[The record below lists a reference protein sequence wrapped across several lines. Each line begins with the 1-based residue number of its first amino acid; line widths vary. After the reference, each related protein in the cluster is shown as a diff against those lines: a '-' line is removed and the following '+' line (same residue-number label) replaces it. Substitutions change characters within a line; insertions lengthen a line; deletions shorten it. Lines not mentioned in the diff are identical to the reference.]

1 MTAWLEVRRGEAPL
15 ILSLPHT
22 GTDIPDPIEW
32 RLATPGIGRKDTDWR
47 IDQLYGFARELDATT
62 VRTRLSRTVI
72 DVNRDPSGASLYPG
86 RATTELLPTT
96 TFDGGALYRHGEQP
110 DAAEVERRRAAYFD
124 PYHQALAAELARL
137 RASHPR
143 VIVWDAHSIRSRV
156 PRLFLGELPVLN
168 LGTNEGQSCD
178 PALRE
183 VLCSL
188 CAGSGF
194 SWVADGRFKG
204 GWITRHYGQP
214 EAGVHAVQIE
224 LAQRGYMDEDR
235 PGAWDPARAA
245 PLQAA
250 LRRMLEAAVG
260 WARAEAAR

>member
-1 MTAWLEVRRGEAPL
+1 M
-15 ILSLPHT
+15 
-22 GTDIPDPIEW
+22 
-32 RLATPGIGRKDTDWR
+32 
-47 IDQLYGFARELDATT
+47 
-62 VRTRLSRTVI
+62 I

-86 RATTELLPTT
+86 RATTELVPTT
-96 TFDGGALYRHGEQP
+96 TFDGDALYRLGEQP

-137 RASHPR
+137 RAAHPR
-143 VIVWDAHSIRSRV
+143 VILWDAHSIRSRV

-168 LGTNEGQSCD
+168 LGTDEGRSCD

-183 VLCSL
+183 TLCAM

-194 SWVADGRFKG
+194 PWIADGRFKG
-204 GWITRHYGQP
+204 GWITRHYGRP
-214 EAGVHAVQIE
+214 EDGVHAVQME

-245 PLQAA
+245 PLQAV
-250 LRRMLEAAVG
+250 LRRMLEAAVA